1 VIISQVIAKAPH
13 AFSHVSIGPTSAC
26 VGRIVE
32 PGCMA
37 KRLEVGQLELSIF
50 IEAIGSGVTSASS
63 AQVVVVPAAHEDP
76 SGAPSMGT
84 L

>member
-1 VIISQVIAKAPH
+1 MIISQVIAKAPH

-37 KRLEVGQLELSIF
+37 KRLEVGQL
-50 IEAIGSGVTSASS
+50 TSASS